1 MTPVQ
6 PRTRHLFPMPLRTTA
21 LAAVLLTACG
31 DSASDTGAPKST
43 LDQTVQAM
51 GGAEALQAVANEVVE
66 AFGSRQSPEQGSS
79 ISTPRHLSNFRYIRT
94 GELDGSKLH
103 IEHDHVTTYL
113 TPERYQ
119 FTEVVNGASG
129 FVNGK
134 DTVFTPAQTSGMFT
148 SRAAAELEHTR
159 LTSPLRV
166 LRKALANPSIVQE
179 EQDLEMDQH
188 RFKVLVFREEGE
200 PELRL
205 LIDPETFLPAAAR
218 VLEDQPPLGDTVVE
232 AWFSDYRDVGGVK
245 YPYHLR
251 ITLDGVEAHA
261 EDRESIRVNVSVP
274 AQAYDVP
281 ASFQPPTQPVVPA
294 LADFGKRSTQ
304 LLQGLKYLT
313 QTFFYFDQSGLP
325 ITLNEL
331 APGVVHVVGP
341 SHHSLL
347 VEMKDYL
354 VLVDAPLFYAER
366 SEATLAAIK
375 AKYPGKPIRYVI
387 ASHFHSDHVG
397 GIRHFVADGGVTVL
411 AGEPSVPFY
420 QRAFSHP
427 HTLVPDRLA
436 RNPVPVTVE
445 GVKTLK
451 VLDDG
456 VHSVEAHH
464 IQSIHS
470 NDMIIVYLPKEKI
483 LFVADLFN
491 PNLFPSNQPAPYIWG
506 VASGGLYDELQR
518 LGLDVERIAG
528 GHGSGTGTMETLRI
542 TGAR

>member
-1 MTPVQ
+1 
-6 PRTRHLFPMPLRTTA
+6 
-21 LAAVLLTACG
+21 
-31 DSASDTGAPKST
+31 
-43 LDQTVQAM
+43 
-51 GGAEALQAVANEVVE
+51 
-66 AFGSRQSPEQGSS
+66 
-79 ISTPRHLSNFRYIRT
+79 
-94 GELDGSKLH
+94 
-103 IEHDHVTTYL
+103 
-113 TPERYQ
+113 
-119 FTEVVNGASG
+119 
-129 FVNGK
+129 
-134 DTVFTPAQTSGMFT
+134 
-148 SRAAAELEHTR
+148 
-159 LTSPLRV
+159 V